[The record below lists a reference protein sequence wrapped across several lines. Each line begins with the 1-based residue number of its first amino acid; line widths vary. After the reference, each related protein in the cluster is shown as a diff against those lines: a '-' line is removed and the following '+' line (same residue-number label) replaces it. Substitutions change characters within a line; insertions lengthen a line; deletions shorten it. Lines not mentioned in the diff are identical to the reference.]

1 MIKDSVPFLLGEA
14 QVALYY
20 ADANGQAILTA
31 PIWFGVEAQDCSMLE
46 SRESFFQASTGAR
59 GYTEYQ
65 GNSIHRIEIGRAWAL
80 PAQSGVD
87 RTIMR
92 EFMPA
97 RNQRFVMQF
106 AWQDRETQLTHQ
118 RIYFNVV
125 FQAQDLRS
133 RRALDFNQRQRCSAE
148 WMEENAC

>member
-1 MIKDSVPFLLGEA
+1 MIKDAIPFLLGEA
-14 QVALYY
+14 EVELYY
-20 ADANGQAILTA
+20 AGANGQPISSV
-31 PIWFGVEAQDCSMLE
+31 PIWFGVKAQDCAMLE
-46 SRESFFQASTGAR
+46 SRQSFMTASTGAR
-59 GYTEYQ
+59 GFTEYQ

-80 PAQSGVD
+80 PTQSGAD

-97 RNQRFVMQF
+97 RNQRFVLQF
-106 AWQDRETQLTHQ
+106 AWLDRTTGLTHQ
-118 RIYFNVV
+118 RLYFNVV
-125 FQAQDLRS
+125 FQSQDLRS